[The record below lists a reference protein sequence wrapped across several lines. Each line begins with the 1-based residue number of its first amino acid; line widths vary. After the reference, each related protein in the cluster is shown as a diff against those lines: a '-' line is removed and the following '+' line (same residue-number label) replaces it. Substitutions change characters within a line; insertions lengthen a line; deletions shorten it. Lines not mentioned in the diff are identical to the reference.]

1 MITELA
7 FPFCLELRLTDVV
20 VKCLADNLNPSYNG
34 DFFLSVV
41 VNEIEQ
47 QKLGSLKQL
56 SATSWRLNEC
66 IELSWYNLWSKFVLL
81 LQDSE
86 KSIIKS
92 GNVKVNNVTLM
103 DQALDNNDKSRLH
116 LLFCRTCKSA
126 FVENA
131 KQKVVYAEHLHFF
144 EML

>member
-1 MITELA
+1 MSFRHVVLFSFLCVMITELA
-7 FPFCLELRLTDVV
+7 FPFCLELRLTGMLFIIHTCVGNSLLVLDVV

-66 IELSWYNLWSKFVLL
+66 IEL
-81 LQDSE
+81 
-86 KSIIKS
+86 
-92 GNVKVNNVTLM
+92 
-103 DQALDNNDKSRLH
+103 
-116 LLFCRTCKSA
+116 
-126 FVENA
+126 
-131 KQKVVYAEHLHFF
+131 
-144 EML
+144 